1 MTKQTERCF
10 LCGKEKSE
18 VNLLLKGKY
27 GCVCDSC
34 VQEAHDILNE
44 NEEEEISQ
52 NVQLATPRDRK
63 SVV

>member
-34 VQEAHDILNE
+34 IHEAHDILNE

-52 NVQLATPRDRK
+52 LLT
-63 SVV
+63 

>member
-27 GCVCDSC
+27 GYVCDSC
-34 VQEAHDILNE
+34 IQEAHDILNE

-52 NVQLATPRDRK
+52 NVQLATPRQIK
-63 SVV
+63 E